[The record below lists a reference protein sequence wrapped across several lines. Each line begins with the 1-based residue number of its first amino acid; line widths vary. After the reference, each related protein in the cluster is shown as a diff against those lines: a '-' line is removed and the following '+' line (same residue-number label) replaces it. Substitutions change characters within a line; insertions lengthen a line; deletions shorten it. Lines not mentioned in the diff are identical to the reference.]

1 MLTIIYKFGVLLAGS
16 KAQQLLILEC
26 GFLGLS
32 SWALQTASTCLR
44 RKRLVLADGKRAGME
59 QVWPDADRLLLATVC

>member
-44 RKRLVLADGKRAGME
+44 RKRLVLADGKRTGME
-59 QVWPDADRLLLATVC
+59 QVWRDADHFLFATVC